1 MLALGNSFIT
11 YIRRYTDIEVKMKTK
26 NRRVASSCYEKEK
39 KVLSETE
46 RFKRTEI

>member
-1 MLALGNSFIT
+1 MLALGNSFIS
-11 YIRRYTDIEVKMKTK
+11 YIRRYTDIEEEMKTK
-26 NRRVASSCYEKEK
+26 NRRAASSCYEEE